1 MKGEMRV
8 DAMRFSAACALRL
21 LFVMALAMTGL
32 WAVAQDLRDPTVA
45 PVAASGMASPAAASP
60 WGSEGMSVIQRDGTS
75 WLVVGTRLVAPG
87 QKVGAWVLERIT
99 ETEVWM
105 RDGKTLRKVP
115 RFSGIQRSEAQSAKP
130 CTPVTPP
137 SDAPGKRN
145 TQVNKTTP
153 KAEPACDATPL
164 RSSTP

>member
-1 MKGEMRV
+1 MALVSRLP
-8 DAMRFSAACALRL
+8 ASLALRL
-21 LFVMALAMTGL
+21 VSLTAFAMTSAL
-32 WAVAQDLRDPTVA
+32 VIAQDLRDPTVA
-45 PVAASGMASPAAASP
+45 PVAATGVASPGVASP

-87 QKVGAWVLERIT
+87 QKVGSWVLERIT

-130 CTPVTPP
+130 CTPVAPP
-137 SDAPGKRN
+137 SDAPGKRI

>member
-1 MKGEMRV
+1 MMV
-8 DAMRFSAACALRL
+8 ALARFPASFALRL
-21 LFVMALAMTGL
+21 LFLMALAMTGL

-115 RFSGIQRSEAQSAKP
+115 RFSGIQRSEARPAKP
-130 CTPVTPP
+130 CTPVVPP
-137 SDAPGKRN
+137 STDSGKRN
-145 TQVNKTTP
+145 TQVTKTTP
-153 KAEPACDATPL
+153 KAEPVCDATPL